1 VFRLRREWEIDLLAH
16 AGRDFASR
24 NVPKRLLWL
33 VILGFF
39 PLLSTMGQGTAPRA
53 AAAPVRSVERIVRA
67 LETHYYGAAALRA
80 TFLERRSEGRQA
92 VQVES
97 GTVYFRKPGRMRWEY
112 ESPESKLFITDGKF
126 AWFFVPADHTVSR
139 ARMKESDDARIPLA
153 LLTGRAKLSR
163 LCKRIELADVR
174 VTSQGNVALRCLP
187 RAEGAFLDA
196 VIEVDSY
203 DRLARIMVHEAGE
216 IETEFRFANWEEHL
230 HLPETL
236 FRFVAPPGVAIVE
249 DPSLKSPSR

>member
-1 VFRLRREWEIDLLAH
+1 
-16 AGRDFASR
+16 
-24 NVPKRLLWL
+24 
-33 VILGFF
+33 
-39 PLLSTMGQGTAPRA
+39 
-53 AAAPVRSVERIVRA
+53 VRA
-67 LETHYYGAAALRA
+67 LETHYHGAAALRA

-139 ARMKESDDARIPLA
+139 AKMRESDDERIPLA
-153 LLTGRAKLSR
+153 LLTGQAKLSR
-163 LCKRIELADVR
+163 LCKRVDLASTQVL
-174 VTSQGNVALRCLP
+174 QEGNTALRCLP
-187 RAEGAFLDA
+187 RSEGAFLDA

-203 DRLARIMVHEAGE
+203 YRLARIMVHEAGE

-230 HLPETL
+230 HLPEAM
-236 FRFVAPPGVAIVE
+236 FHFVAPPGVAIVE
-249 DPSLKSPSR
+249 DPSLNSPNR